1 MGCQSVFA
9 GLPLTWKLGEVVEH
23 QEIGKARECRGKVGE
38 FYLTCCL
45 HTPPLSTTLTLTL
58 VHVWSVYDVRRRR
71 VDSLHWAVWHCQAE
85 EPSRTWTLC
94 CLGGP
99 PLSWTLTLT
108 HVCVY
113 ITLTLVCV
121 WSVYDVRR
129 WRVDSLHWAVW
140 QCQAE
145 EPSRTSTW
153 TLCCLDTPPLSSRRE
168 ARIFTSRLTT
178 STNISRY
185 SDELQTY
192 SISCSRELQFCWAAE
207 QGDVG
212 TSAGLSLTTSLE
224 TFLEAGFSRSNAH
237 SLLRTSLIWDFTVV
251 TGYFLYRLQFSAWH
265 NSS

>member
-1 MGCQSVFA
+1 MHISGLSVSFCRVA
-9 GLPLTWKLGEVVEH
+9 THLEIRGSCGTSGNWKGQRVSGESWGILLDMLPRYLAIEHNPHPNPCPCVV
-23 QEIGKARECRGKVGE
+23 CV
-38 FYLTCCL
+38 
-45 HTPPLSTTLTLTL
+45 
-58 VHVWSVYDVRRRR
+58 RRR

-94 CLGGP
+94 GLGGP

-265 NSS
+265 NSA